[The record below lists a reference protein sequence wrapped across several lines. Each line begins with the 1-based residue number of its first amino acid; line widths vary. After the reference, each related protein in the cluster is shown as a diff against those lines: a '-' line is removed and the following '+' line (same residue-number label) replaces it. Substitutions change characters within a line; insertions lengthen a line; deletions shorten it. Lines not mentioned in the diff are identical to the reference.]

1 MRNTVLFLVIGTLVT
16 IALIAVCTTVCAAV
30 IIILAKLI
38 HTGILVALP
47 FSIIGGMVLSFFLYG
62 KIIRIIMNKCG
73 LENRKKY
80 SAVQRFNY
88 SRCRAS
94 RDSIHCMFMFYI
106 RRAASGSFRKTDKAV
121 CLSC

>member
-73 LENRKKY
+73 LENRKK
-80 SAVQRFNY
+80 
-88 SRCRAS
+88 
-94 RDSIHCMFMFYI
+94 
-106 RRAASGSFRKTDKAV
+106 
-121 CLSC
+121 

>member
-47 FSIIGGMVLSFFLYG
+47 FSIIGGMILSFFLYS

-73 LENRKKY
+73 LENRKK
-80 SAVQRFNY
+80 
-88 SRCRAS
+88 
-94 RDSIHCMFMFYI
+94 
-106 RRAASGSFRKTDKAV
+106 
-121 CLSC
+121 